1 MTKYVVSGY
10 IGFDNFGDEAI
21 AHVLVDKLK
30 SKGAEKITLISSN
43 PEKTAQLYNVN
54 SVPMLKF
61 VDAIK
66 DADVLVSGGG
76 SLLQDVT
83 SFKSLLYYLGVIYC
97 ALFFGKKVEIFR
109 QGIGPIHSKFGQF
122 LTKIALKHA
131 SKISVRD
138 KKSQE
143 LLKNW
148 KIDAE
153 LKPDPIFD
161 LDLPKKNNKGIVG
174 VQLRSYPTLNEK
186 FLNALADEIVKR
198 FSDKKIEVLSFQDSI
213 DLAVCEKFARILYK
227 KGLENVEVVKGLSVN
242 EVFEKISDLEFLIGM
257 RFHAN
262 VVAIKSGVKALAINY
277 DIKVKKLADEYNL
290 PLIELKQK
298 DFSKEFDLLIKN

>member
-61 VDAIK
+61 VNAIK

-83 SFKSLLYYLGVIYC
+83 SLKSLLYYLGVIYC

-143 LLKNW
+143 LLKSWN
-148 KIDAE
+148 IDAE

-161 LDLPKKNNKGIVG
+161 LDLPKKNKKGIVG
-174 VQLRSYPTLNEK
+174 VQLRNYPTLNES
-186 FLNALADEIVKR
+186 FLNALAEEIVKR
-198 FSDKKIEVLSFQDSI
+198 FEVLSFQYSI
-213 DLAVCEKFARILYK
+213 DLAICEKFARILYK
-227 KGLENVEVVKGLSVN
+227 KGLNNVEVVKGLSVN
-242 EVFEKISDLEFLIGM
+242 EVFAKISDLEFLIGM

-290 PLIELKQK
+290 PLIELTQK
-298 DFSKEFDLLIKN
+298 NFSNEFDKLVLA